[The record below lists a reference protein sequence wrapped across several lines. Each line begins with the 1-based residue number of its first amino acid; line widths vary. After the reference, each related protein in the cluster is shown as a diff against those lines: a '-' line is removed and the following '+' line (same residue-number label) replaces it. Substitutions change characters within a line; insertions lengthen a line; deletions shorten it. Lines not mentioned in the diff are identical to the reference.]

1 MEKHNIHIT
10 FEPGATAAEIKED
23 VWQYDFGQVLQISG
37 LSLPPVVE
45 VHYANKGKDIAL
57 PQTGVTE
64 GGITTAPIPNE
75 ILEEKGAFTA
85 YIFVTDGESGE
96 TCYTINGYVNK
107 RPPVKG
113 FNAPE
118 DQEILHA
125 AVGAVNAAA
134 ERAESA
140 EAKATEAANQT
151 TEDAKQTAAD
161 RAETERLVES
171 VSGIGEQVIKVENL
185 TKQAQTSATNAALS
199 ELAAKTAETN
209 AQTAQAGAETAE
221 GNAELAERNVK
232 ASEQAV
238 EKAKQLV
245 TQMEQEVLDNKNH
258 VDQTVQAFDQTAQQ
272 AVANVNNAGQTQ
284 TERVQS
290 AGNTATESV
299 ETAQTAATQAIE
311 TAKTE
316 ATNALQAEG
325 ATQTG
330 NVSAEGAKQVQAVQ
344 AAAQEIVADREQI
357 KANKKDINDLKT
369 SAYTDM
375 FFRNFFAMQ
384 RTGKKY
390 TVRFPLWETSQVAT
404 GEKLNDNEGLVMEPS
419 TITEKGRDDYETI
432 PLFRTYDCN
441 VEKIDGKLKITAM
454 KGDTGFDPKEKD
466 TFVLG
471 MPYYHKAW
479 EKDGYLYY
487 SRSDTPHE
495 GYVLCPEARKING
508 MRNFCLY
515 GKYVA
520 GRNSQGTLGS
530 YYGVSPTRNLPSY
543 NNNVTEAKKRGDEY
557 CFGSSYDYAY
567 IQTTFL
573 LKYAN
578 KNWNTVLGGCFA
590 YNYQYLLSVP
600 ESNTKRVVLKK
611 SEADKF
617 LIGSYVIVGDS
628 GGSSK
633 APDRSA
639 VVAYNLCDSAKIL
652 DIVNVDENNKAL
664 VLDITDTI
672 TTTATTWVSTIHWK
686 SGFSNEILGRDGCLC
701 QTKSQISS
709 ILYPSVIQGIE
720 LMAGGYEVPGNTFM
734 DIVDGLTRD
743 VYVCTDSTKLTTN
756 VTTAKETYV
765 KLAKQM
771 TVERNS
777 EWNYG
782 TEIFIDTENGMNI
795 ITKAGASGS
804 GTNTGF
810 CDGIYFDV
818 ATSGQREFR
827 LLGNLGAWSTSG
839 AFCSDCNCGL
849 GYAGWVILARL
860 SLNVFRGEFA

>member
-1 MEKHNIHIT
+1 M
-10 FEPGATAAEIKED
+10 GLTAKKVYAVLNRKIKK
-23 VWQYDFGQVLQISG
+23 ISG
-37 LSLPPVVE
+37 DVSSLGTPLF
-45 VHYANKGKDIAL
+45 YAGS
-57 PQTGVTE
+57 V
-64 GGITTAPIPNE
+64 TTADLLPVSPK
-75 ILEEKGAFTA
+75 LGAV
-85 YIFVTDGESGE
+85 YNIEQKSIYGESG
-96 TCYTINGYVNK
+96 TNVVWNGVLWDALGPTFDLSLLLTKENAKNLYLQKNQGSENSGKFLVVGEDGNVILSDTQDGG
-107 RPPVKG
+107 VKTDTTLTKSG
-113 FNAPE
+113 
-118 DQEILHA
+118 
-125 AVGAVNAAA
+125 
-134 ERAESA
+134 
-140 EAKATEAANQT
+140 EAA
-151 TEDAKQTAAD
+151 DAKVVGDKITTLKED
-161 RAETERLVES
+161 LKELTPRVD
-171 VSGIGEQVIKVENL
+171 NL
-185 TKQAQTSATNAALS
+185 EK
-199 ELAAKTAETN
+199 KTA
-209 AQTAQAGAETAE
+209 
-221 GNAELAERNVK
+221 K
-232 ASEQAV
+232 YSEQ
-238 EKAKQLV
+238 
-245 TQMEQEVLDNKNH
+245 
-258 VDQTVQAFDQTAQQ
+258 
-272 AVANVNNAGQTQ
+272 
-284 TERVQS
+284 
-290 AGNTATESV
+290 
-299 ETAQTAATQAIE
+299 
-311 TAKTE
+311 
-316 ATNALQAEG
+316 
-325 ATQTG
+325 
-330 NVSAEGAKQVQAVQ
+330 
-344 AAAQEIVADREQI
+344 
-357 KANKKDINDLKT
+357 
-369 SAYTDM
+369 
-375 FFRNFFAMQ
+375 FFENFFAMQ

-404 GEKLNDNEGLVMEPS
+404 GEKLDDNEGLVMEPS

-530 YYGVSPTRNLPSY
+530 YYGVNPTRNFPSY

-590 YNYQYLLSVP
+590 YNYQYLISVP

-617 LIGSYVIVGDS
+617 LIGSCVIVGDS
-628 GGSSK
+628 GDSSK

-664 VLDITDTI
+664 VLGITDTI

-686 SGFSNEILGRDGCLC
+686 SGFSDEILGKDGCPC

-810 CDGIYFDV
+810 CDGIYFDA

-827 LLGNLGAWSTSG
+827 LLGCLWFGSATG
-839 AFCSDCNCGL
+839 AFCSYCSSRL
-849 GYAGWVILARL
+849 GSTWWDVLARL